1 MLCTVQNIVMAGNK
15 GAQQLLALGA
25 AAASAAAGYYF
36 YSENFEPKPGHPGQ
50 PKEASMSHPES
61 DTANK
66 PDLTS
71 KLPSAPASQH
81 VKEEKD
87 DSEGQENNDTIKVA
101 ENDQQKAEEKD
112 DSNGQET
119 NDNIKAPEDDKQEA
133 EDSQEH
139 KDLENAK
146 AGIKDYIKDA
156 GVQEEDNKQE
166 AADAQEEE
174 DLDDA
179 KQDVKDINGGKPIY
193 IAPGIR
199 NDQK

>member
-1 MLCTVQNIVMAGNK
+1 MAGNK

-25 AAASAAAGYYF
+25 AAASAVAGYYF
-36 YSENFEPKPGHPGQ
+36 YSENFEPQPGHPGQ
-50 PKEASMSHPES
+50 PKDTSVRHPES

-71 KLPSAPASQH
+71 KLPSAPAGQNM
-81 VKEEKD
+81 KD
-87 DSEGQENNDTIKVA
+87 
-101 ENDQQKAEEKD
+101 EKD
-112 DSNGQET
+112 DSNDQGT
-119 NDNIKAPEDDKQEA
+119 KDDNKAPEDDKQEA
-133 EDSQEH
+133 EDSQEY
-139 KDLENAK
+139 KDLETAK
-146 AGIKDYIKDA
+146 ASIKDYIEDA
-156 GVQEEDNKQE
+156 GVPEEDNKQE